1 VTMIRTCDRAKLGA
15 FLSDQLELDD
25 RLEFLTH
32 VESCAACWN
41 ELYSATKA
49 QHPHYY
55 QTGSKRTKAARKQ
68 LGSVR
73 PKRQVEEELL
83 LV

>member
-1 VTMIRTCDRAKLGA
+1 MTRTCDRAKLGA

-32 VESCAACWN
+32 LEPCAACWDQ
-41 ELYSATKA
+41 LYSATKA

-55 QTGSKRTKAARKQ
+55 QTGSKRTKGVRKQ

-73 PKRQVEEELL
+73 PKRSVEEEEVV